1 VRAAVKYQQRYFK
14 PEGWNFKTNFLAGT
28 EWTVMGSRNTVYTVA
43 LTDQGFTCECQGF
56 QYHGK
61 CKHSRA
67 VAEKFDV

>member
-1 VRAAVKYQQRYFK
+1 VKYQQRYFK

-28 EWTVMGSRNTVYTVA
+28 EWTVAGSRNTVYTVA
-43 LTDQGFTCECQGF
+43 LTDRGFTCECQGF